1 MIIAEEQVE
10 TMPFDY
16 MWPTRGSRQFQS
28 MASSLLRRKR
38 FGKIGDDAKTGKM
51 LGRMDP
57 SKCYPNCPQHYF
69 QSRCIRARQM
79 VAVLSCTQ
87 VKKSANNVQSSG
99 AKSKQHLK

>member
-28 MASSLLRRKR
+28 MASSLLRRSSA
-38 FGKIGDDAKTGKM
+38 FKIGEDDAKTGKM

-57 SKCYPNCPQHYF
+57 VLKCYPNCHKWL
-69 QSRCIRARQM
+69 
-79 VAVLSCTQ
+79 LSI
-87 VKKSANNVQSSG
+87 KMY
-99 AKSKQHLK
+99 